1 VRLHKGHPLRR
12 PSSILSMAFLALLFA
27 WALFPSALQTH
38 DPNDQNIPRRL
49 EGPSRDYWLGTDH
62 LGRDIYSR
70 LVAGARVGLT
80 LGIPVVAIALA
91 VGLAVGLASGYRRGL
106 IDGVTL
112 IIVDFLA
119 AFPGLI
125 LALVL
130 IPLLGVSTKTLII
143 VLAIAFVPGYV
154 RVTRA
159 SVLGVKERS
168 FVLAERALGAN
179 SWRVTAR
186 HILPNILGPIV
197 ILAAIDIPVVIVAEA
212 GLSFLG
218 LGVPPP
224 TASWGSMLFEG
235 FSRVR
240 EEPGP
245 VLWPALAIGLTT
257 VAFTLGG
264 ESLRSAADRDAV
276 ETAEDIARAPG
287 TAELELVG

>member
-1 VRLHKGHPLRR
+1 MRRRRHHPLAR
-12 PSSILSMAFLALLFA
+12 PSSILSLAFLALLAA
-27 WALFPSALQTH
+27 WALFPSALSPH
-38 DPNDQNIPRRL
+38 DPNAQDIPRRL
-49 EGPSRDYWLGTDH
+49 EGPSSDYWFGTDH

-80 LGIPVVAIALA
+80 LGMPVVAIALA
-91 VGLAVGLASGYRRGL
+91 VGLAVGLASGYRRGA
-106 IDGVTL
+106 IDATTL
-112 IIVDFLA
+112 VVVDFLA

-125 LALVL
+125 LALVV
-130 IPLLGVSTKTLII
+130 IPLLGVSTRTLII
-143 VLAIAFVPGYV
+143 VLSIAFVPGYV

-179 SWRVTAR
+179 SWRVTGR

-240 EEPGP
+240 ENPGP
-245 VLWPALAIGLTT
+245 VVWPALVIALTT
-257 VAFTLGG
+257 VSFTLVG
-264 ESLRSAADRDAV
+264 EALRGAADRDAV
-276 ETAEDIARAPG
+276 Q
-287 TAELELVG
+287 TAELELVR